1 MQNQLSIKRALLSV
15 SNKDGIVELA
25 TYLSAKGVE
34 IISSGG
40 TRKHLESAGI
50 KVTPIESVT
59 GNPEAFGGRMKTLSF
74 QISSAL
80 LFRRTHDEDIAQ
92 AKELGINP
100 IDLVVCNLYPFD
112 EVMKKDGE
120 WAELIENIDIGGPT
134 MVRAAAK
141 NYQSVVCLTNPSQYD
156 SFIES
161 DKSGLT
167 AEDSLEFA
175 LEAFSH
181 TAAYDSMI
189 AASLKKRKDGA
200 SSLFHGELTDPTTKE
215 TRYGENPHQ
224 KGYIVLNKEYT
235 GKLTMASAPCLQG
248 KALSYNNYL
257 DADSS
262 WRCSSDLYN
271 TMKDS
276 PFDHCVVVVK
286 HSNPCG
292 AAAASSSLEALE
304 MAWAGDPISSFGSI
318 ITFSHAVDK
327 ACAEFICE
335 RFVEVI
341 IAPEF
346 STEAREVFA
355 TKKNLRLIELPPH
368 KGVLTDKMVRTIY
381 GGFAVQEEDS
391 GIEKEIEVVTED
403 KGLEGHSYKTLFG
416 IKVCKHLKS
425 NAIVLIA
432 KNDKGLAIAGA
443 GMGNPN
449 RLVSVVQAS
458 EKAKENGYI
467 GGKDLLLISDAFFP
481 FRDNIDLAH
490 KLGIRSII
498 QPGGSIKDREVIAAC
513 DEFGISMGFTGMRH
527 FRH

>member
-1 MQNQLSIKRALLSV
+1 MTISVKRALLSV
-15 SNKDGIVELA
+15 SDKKGIIELA
-25 TYLSAKGVE
+25 THLKDQGVE

-50 KVTPIESVT
+50 AVTPIEMVT

-74 QISSAL
+74 QISSSL
-80 LFRRTHDEDIAQ
+80 LFRRDHQEDVYQ
-92 AKELGINP
+92 AKELGIDP
-100 IDLVVCNLYPFD
+100 IDLVVCNLYPF
-112 EVMKKDGE
+112 EQVIEKGGE
-120 WAELIENIDIGGPT
+120 WSELIENIDIGGPT

-141 NYQSVVCLTNPSQYD
+141 NYQSVICLTSPSQY
-156 SFIES
+156 SNFI
-161 DKSGLT
+161 GLNLKGIT
-167 AEDSLEFA
+167 ADESLEFSLA
-175 LEAFSH
+175 AFSH

-189 AASLKKRKDGA
+189 AASLKSRKKG
-200 SSLFHGELTDPTTKE
+200 SSTLFHGELTDLSTIE
-215 TRYGENPHQ
+215 ARYGENPHQ

-235 GKLTMASAPCLQG
+235 GQTTMACAPCLQG

-262 WRCSSDLYN
+262 WRCNSDLYN
-271 TMKDS
+271 TMKGS
-276 PFDHCVVVVK
+276 SFDHTVVVVK

-292 AAAASSSLEALE
+292 AAAAASSHKALE

-318 ITFSHAVDK
+318 ITFSHEVDK
-327 ACAEFICE
+327 DSAEFICE
-335 RFVEVI
+335 RFVEVV
-341 IAPEF
+341 IAPSFTE
-346 STEAREVFA
+346 EARALFVA
-355 TKKNLRLIELPPH
+355 KKNLRLIKLAPH
-368 KGVLTDKMVRTIY
+368 EGPLQDKMVRTIY
-381 GGFAVQEEDS
+381 GGYAVQEEDA
-391 GIEKEIEVVTED
+391 GIEKEIEVVT
-403 KGLEGHSYKTLFG
+403 KSQALEGHSLKTLFG

-432 KNDKGLAIAGA
+432 KSDDGISIAGA

-458 EKAKENGYI
+458 DKARENGHAD
-467 GGKDLLLISDAFFP
+467 GEDLLLISDAFFP

-498 QPGGSIKDREVIAAC
+498 QPGGSIKDREVIGAC
-513 DEFGISMGFTGMRH
+513 DEYGISMGFTGMRH